1 MFEFPQETLSDQL
14 VRPYYYYYYYYYFA
28 QTLKHT
34 LINTW
39 FSKFYNEQKPY
50 KNSYFP
56 QDQAQ
61 EPFLLCLP
69 RYLQKIYQKSKAY
82 HAIKY
87 WLT

>member
-14 VRPYYYYYYYYYFA
+14 VRPYYYYYYFA
-28 QTLKHT
+28 LTLKHT

-50 KNSYFP
+50 KNSYLP

-61 EPFLLCLP
+61 EPL
-69 RYLQKIYQKSKAY
+69 SS
-82 HAIKY
+82 
-87 WLT
+87 